1 VNHDSKWLVLVSLG
15 ADFRL
20 LQVHSNALARDGS
33 GFAVLTVGDLEG
45 AMSILAQRKVDGAI
59 VCHSYSEEDRIVI
72 LKAFHTADPRMPVLL
87 LAPEDDDPAQLGAH
101 ARHLFNPVRAE
112 QAA

>member
-1 VNHDSKWLVLVSLG
+1 LVLVSLG

-59 VCHSYSEEDRIVI
+59 VCHSFSEEDKVLIFNA
-72 LKAFHTADPRMPVLL
+72 LHTADPKMPVLL

-101 ARHLFNPVRAE
+101 ATHLFSPLPAD

>member
-1 VNHDSKWLVLVSLG
+1 LVLISLG

-20 LQVHSNALARDGS
+20 LQVHSDALAYDGS

-45 AMSILAQRKVDGAI
+45 AMSILALAKVDGAI
-59 VCHSYSEEDRIVI
+59 VCHSYSEDDKAVI

-101 ARHLFNPVRAE
+101 ARHLFNPVRAD